1 MNIYIKYLI
10 AAFLLSF
17 MDFIWISSNLKMYNK
32 TVKDIQGF
40 EPKINVTYAI
50 IAYAFM
56 ILSLFYVAIP
66 FTMNYINKHD
76 SYTDILY
83 KSVIYGGVVGLSIY
97 GIYNFTCLSFFDK
110 YPLSTA
116 IIDTIWGTFL
126 YSFVVFV
133 FFLL

>member
-1 MNIYIKYLI
+1 
-10 AAFLLSF
+10 
-17 MDFIWISSNLKMYNK
+17 
-32 TVKDIQGF
+32 
-40 EPKINVTYAI
+40 
-50 IAYAFM
+50 M

-66 FTMNYINKHD
+66 FTMNYINKYD